1 MPEHRFPP
9 PWTAE
14 ETDACFTARDGKG
27 PTVLRLVEG
36 QPFRV
41 ESKHLAGFMVF
52 SALARVDIEHA
63 VGTSY
68 RLAFDPDPTKIDW
81 GLATRTQATHFSRIN
96 SQAIVLPDAHKP

>member
-1 MPEHRFPP
+1 M
-9 PWTAE
+9 
-14 ETDACFTARDGKG
+14 
-27 PTVLRLVEG
+27 LRLVEG

-68 RLAFDPDPTKIDW
+68 RLQTARSPKGPLIVW
-81 GLATRTQATHFSRIN
+81 RLVSLAWIKTACSDDLVEACRDVLAVTPAASTPGHVYLALSRCR
-96 SQAIVLPDAHKP
+96 